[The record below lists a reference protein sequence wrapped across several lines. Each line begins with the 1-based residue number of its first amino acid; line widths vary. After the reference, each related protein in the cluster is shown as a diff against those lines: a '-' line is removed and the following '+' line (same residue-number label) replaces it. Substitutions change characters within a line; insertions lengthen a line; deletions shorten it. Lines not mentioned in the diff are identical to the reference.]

1 MASNKQNDTNTNQ
14 GVSGGLNKK
23 LKSPEASGFYG
34 IQTMASNENTLF
46 RKLIIEELLLAVP
59 DDEETILSELSSE
72 QVEEIVENTFNNYNQ
87 TIMDAIKAKTNWTT
101 DDLNCVQEVIDEA
114 VDEFGYDLIK
124 DKDLTQRLEL
134 FIYLEARRIA
144 AEVFKT
150 AAAAKVT
157 NANTD
162 EVTELKK
169 KLADAEKKIAALKKE
184 NIELEEDIVC
194 EMRPNGK
201 YEDLYNEVVE
211 RTLDEFCDGG
221 ELSDQ
226 YDKLVGE
233 LREEWTC
240 EILDELHEGGDHHE
254 KYQEIVDEVREEF
267 REELTKELRAE
278 MRPEDNILEGRRQV
292 LDALN
297 EWREAQET

>member
-1 MASNKQNDTNTNQ
+1 
-14 GVSGGLNKK
+14 
-23 LKSPEASGFYG
+23 
-34 IQTMASNENTLF
+34 MASNENTLF

-72 QVEEIVENTFNNYNQ
+72 QVEEIVEDTFNSYNQ
-87 TIMDAIKAKTNWTT
+87 NINDAIKAKTNWTT
-101 DDLNCVQEVIDEA
+101 EELNSVQEVIDEA

-150 AAAAKVT
+150 AAAAKVKKQD
-157 NANTD
+157 TD
-162 EVTELKK
+162 EVAELKK
-169 KLADAEKKIAALKKE
+169 KLEVAEKRIAALRKE

-194 EMRPNGK
+194 EIRPHGK
-201 YEDLYNEVVE
+201 YEELYDEIVE

-297 EWREAQET
+297 EWREAQEE